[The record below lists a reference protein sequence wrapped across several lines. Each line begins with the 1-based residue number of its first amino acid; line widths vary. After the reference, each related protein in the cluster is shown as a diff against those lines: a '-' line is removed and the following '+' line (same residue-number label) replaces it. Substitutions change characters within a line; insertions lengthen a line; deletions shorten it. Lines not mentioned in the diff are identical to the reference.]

1 MSGEDGGEQEDRT
14 DDGDIL
20 GIPGD
25 ESEGDESQF
34 IQNPHEIVFKLS
46 SRG

>member
-1 MSGEDGGEQEDRT
+1 MSGEDGGEREGWT

-25 ESEGDESQF
+25 ESEDDENQF
-34 IQNPHEIVFKLS
+34 IQNLM
-46 SRG
+46 R